1 MSPDRA
7 RSRSSEERARR
18 AVAVKA
24 LLDDPNVQDAF
35 ASVEAD
41 LIGEWKRARTADER
55 ENIWRAV
62 NIMERLQAWLRS
74 AASHDL
80 TALRRNR

>member
-1 MSPDRA
+1 MRAEQCRRRSP
-7 RSRSSEERARR
+7 EERARR
-18 AVAVKA
+18 AVAVRA

-35 ASVEAD
+35 GSIEAD
-41 LIGEWKRARTADER
+41 LTAEWKRARTTEER

-62 NIMERLQAWLRS
+62 NVVERLQAWMRS

-80 TALRRNR
+80 AALRRAR